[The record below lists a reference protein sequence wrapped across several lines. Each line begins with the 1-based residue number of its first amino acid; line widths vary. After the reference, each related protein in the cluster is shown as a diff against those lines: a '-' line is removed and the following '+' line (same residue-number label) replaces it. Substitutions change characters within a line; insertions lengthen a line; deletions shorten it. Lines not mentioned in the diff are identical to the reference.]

1 MLRKLSPYF
10 LVTLFAAIYL
20 WPFTR
25 ILEEAVDEGTFQYG
39 AQLVARGAVP
49 FRDFTE
55 PAGPGSFY
63 WLAFCFRL
71 FGIGF
76 GTSRTVPLLTAV
88 AVTLLVFHLSR
99 RIDASGHFA
108 AAFVSIMRMPST
120 IMNSPDYDS
129 NVLVLSGFGV
139 FLSGERRI
147 NYEES
152 PAARRLAFC
161 SSRES

>member
-55 PAGPGSFY
+55 LAGFLLQAV
-63 WLAFCFRL
+63 WDRL
-71 FGIGF
+71 WNFQN
-76 GTSRTVPLLTAV
+76 RTVADCGCGNTARLSSL
-88 AVTLLVFHLSR
+88 APHRRFRTLR
-99 RIDASGHFA
+99 RRVRFDHENAIDDHEQSGL
-108 AAFVSIMRMPST
+108 R
-120 IMNSPDYDS
+120 
-129 NVLVLSGFGV
+129 
-139 FLSGERRI
+139 
-147 NYEES
+147 
-152 PAARRLAFC
+152 
-161 SSRES
+161 